1 MMNNLYLNEKKEGGE
16 PFTAILMTLK
26 ITLKIALKILIKKL
40 KIFLLKK
47 PFGLLH
53 PLSMTFFTIT
63 VPIILIILSIHNPK
77 IKSLVKTYL
86 NVDILKTNSYFK
98 KESLR
103 ELTTVY
109 GSYFILSQIFFVIL
123 LNPSS
128 KRKIK
133 RGKITTMGVLD
144 IPRVLFDIFSLIII
158 PRMASNYVDKNVY
171 FQFDKNKKISAQ
183 ILYYA
188 AILGIIGL
196 NNIWN
201 YTNLLVSL
209 FFTFITIILLENKK
223 SVKKLFYNLFGFEFP
238 SKQYK
243 KDYMKVCFFIGMF
256 CFTIFSTFSKYI
268 PFYDDLLGSELHIL
282 EVIVKILFCI
292 WIPIQFRNMAK
303 NTQYESEMFLL
314 GNLISIFIPILFSDI
329 IGYFYEGVDVV
340 SEGIDMAEEAY
351 EDMDM
356 EDFGLENDM
365 MEDGDY

>member
-1 MMNNLYLNEKKEGGE
+1 MINNLNLNKKKEGGAG
-16 PFTAILMTLK
+16 PLMPVVMV
-26 ITLKIALKILIKKL
+26 LKIALKILMKKL
-40 KIFLLKK
+40 KFLLLKK

-53 PLSMTFFTIT
+53 PFSMTFFTIT
-63 VPIILIILSIHNPK
+63 IPILLIILSIHNSK
-77 IKSLVKTYL
+77 IKSLVKKYL
-86 NVDILKTNSYFK
+86 DVDILKTNSYFK

-133 RGKITTMGVLD
+133 RGKITTMGLLD
-144 IPRVLFDIFSLIII
+144 IPRALFDIFSLIII
-158 PRMASNYVDKNVY
+158 PRMASNYIDKNIY

-183 ILYYA
+183 ILYYT
-188 AILGIIGL
+188 AILGIIGF

-201 YTNLLVSL
+201 YTNLLISL
-209 FFTFITIILLENKK
+209 FFTFITIILLENKQ
-223 SVKKLFYNLFGFEFP
+223 SVKKIFYNLFGFEFP
-238 SKQYK
+238 SREYK
-243 KDYMKVCFFIGMF
+243 KDYMKVCFFIGIF
-256 CFTIFSTFSKYI
+256 CFTIFASFSKYI

-282 EVIVKILFCI
+282 EVIIKILFCV
-292 WIPIQFRNMAK
+292 WLPIQMRKIAK
-303 NTQYESEMFLL
+303 DTQYESEMFLL

-329 IGYFYEGVDVV
+329 IDMFYEGVDFV

-356 EDFGLENDM
+356 EDYGFEDDLGL
-365 MEDGDY
+365 EDGDY

>member
-1 MMNNLYLNEKKEGGE
+1 MMNNLYLNEKKEGGAG
-16 PFTAILMTLK
+16 PLMPVVMALK
-26 ITLKIALKILIKKL
+26 VTLKILIKKL

-63 VPIILIILSIHNPK
+63 VPIILIILSIHNSK
-77 IKSLVKTYL
+77 IKSMVKTYL
-86 NVDILKTNSYFK
+86 NVDISKTNSYFK
-98 KESLR
+98 KRIFKRINNCLW
-103 ELTTVY
+103 
-109 GSYFILSQIFFVIL
+109 ILFYSKSNFFVIL

-133 RGKITTMGVLD
+133 RGKITTMGFLD

-158 PRMASNYVDKNVY
+158 PRMASNYIDKNVY

-201 YTNLLVSL
+201 YTNLLMSL
-209 FFTFITIILLENKK
+209 FFTFITIILLEKK
-223 SVKKLFYNLFGFEFP
+223 KPVKKIFYNLFGFEFP
-238 SKQYK
+238 SREYK
-243 KDYMKVCFFIGMF
+243 KDYMKVCFFIGIF
-256 CFTIFSTFSKYI
+256 CFTIFTSFSKYI

-282 EVIVKILFCI
+282 EVIIKILFCV

-329 IGYFYEGVDVV
+329 IGYFYEGVDFA
-340 SEGIDMAEEAY
+340 SEGIDMMEEAY
-351 EDMDM
+351 EDM
-356 EDFGLENDM
+356 EDLGL
-365 MEDGDY
+365 EDGDY

>member
-1 MMNNLYLNEKKEGGE
+1 MIKNDRNNVYLNKKEGGAG
-16 PFTAILMTLK
+16 PLMPLVMV
-26 ITLKIALKILIKKL
+26 LKIALKVLIKKL

-63 VPIILIILSIHNPK
+63 IPIILIILSIHNSK
-77 IKSLVKTYL
+77 IKSLVKKYFD
-86 NVDILKTNSYFK
+86 VDILKTNSYFK

-109 GSYFILSQIFFVIL
+109 GSYFILSQVFFVIL

-133 RGKITTMGVLD
+133 RGKITTMGLKD
-144 IPRVLFDIFSLIII
+144 IPRALFDIFSLIII
-158 PRMASNYVDKNVY
+158 PRMASNYIDKNIY

-183 ILYYA
+183 ILYYTT
-188 AILGIIGL
+188 ILGIIGF

-223 SVKKLFYNLFGFEFP
+223 PVKKLFYNLFGFEFP
-238 SKQYK
+238 SREYK
-243 KDYMKVCFFIGMF
+243 KDYMKVCFFIGIF
-256 CFTIFSTFSKYI
+256 CFTIFVSFSKYI

-282 EVIVKILFCI
+282 EVIVKILFCV
-292 WIPIQFRNMAK
+292 WIPIQFRK
-303 NTQYESEMFLL
+303 ISKDTQYESEMFLL

-329 IGYFYEGVDVV
+329 IGYFYEGIDFA
-340 SEGIDMAEEAY
+340 SEGIDMVEEAY

-356 EDFGLENDM
+356 EDLGL
-365 MEDGDY
+365 EDGDY